1 MERTKK
7 MWFLCT
13 PEEHNKIKTIA
24 KEKGISVSDLAISSI
39 LGIEIVPIPEV
50 TKTPF
55 NQKVNKKGE
64 TKTYYKEYKRKK
76 RGILKPVRAEY

>member
-1 MERTKK
+1 MERNKK

-13 PEEHNKIKTIA
+13 PEEHEKVKSMA
-24 KEKGISVSDLAISSI
+24 REKGISVSDLAISSI
-39 LGIEIVPIPEV
+39 LGIEIVPVTEV

-55 NQKVNKKGE
+55 EQKINKKGE

-76 RGILKPVRAEY
+76 KGMLKPVEIAE